1 MASKRKQICD
11 LTMQIEGS
19 AEGESSIPQSLTDQY
34 RDSVHTEASHI
45 WDATLDLFIQQHK
58 SEGMADWKR
67 QVDRAVAKGR
77 RHVQRKADARFC
89 LYCDD
94 LYLKVEPQVN
104 EVDSRK
110 KLKSNY

>member
-1 MASKRKQICD
+1 
-11 LTMQIEGS
+11 MQIEGS
-19 AEGESSIPQSLTDQY
+19 AEGESNIHQSLTNQY
-34 RDSVHTEASHI
+34 RDSIHTKASHF

-67 QVDRAVAKGR
+67 QVDRAVAKGYR
-77 RHVQRKADARFC
+77 CMKQKADARFC
-89 LYCDD
+89 LDCDD

-110 KLKSNY
+110 KLKSDY

>member
-1 MASKRKQICD
+1 MASKRKQTCD

-19 AEGESSIPQSLTDQY
+19 AEGESNIPQSLTDQY
-34 RDSVHTEASHI
+34 RDSVHTKASHI
-45 WDATLDLFIQQHK
+45 WDTTLDLFIQQHK

-67 QVDRAVAKGR
+67 QVDRTVAKGYR
-77 RHVQRKADARFC
+77 RMKQKADARLC

-110 KLKSNY
+110 KLKSDY

>member
-1 MASKRKQICD
+1 MASKRKQTCD

-19 AEGESSIPQSLTDQY
+19 AEGESNIPQNLTDQS
-34 RDSVHTEASHI
+34 RDSVHTKASHI

-67 QVDRAVAKGR
+67 QVDKAVAKGC
-77 RHVQRKADARFC
+77 RHMKQKADARFC

-94 LYLKVEPQVN
+94 LYLKVKPQIN

-110 KLKSNY
+110 KLKSDY